1 MLLLNETKMN
11 LEDIA
16 KKAGVSRSTVSRV
29 VNGENHVNA
38 KTRHRVLEVI
48 EQEGYTPN
56 PAARMLVT
64 RRSQVIGVMIPSVGG
79 FVFDDSFYFPTLLH
93 GISEV
98 TNPRDYAMLLWMGV
112 EKSDSGRFSRRV
124 LSNRL
129 MDGLIIASPETD
141 SPLIE
146 QMMQSG
152 VTFVVTERSGY
163 REAEINFVTID
174 NVQAGQTAVEHL
186 IGLGR
191 RRIATITGHL
201 NNVDAFDRLQGYRL
215 ALESADLPYDENLIR
230 NGRFLLEGGYEAMM
244 SLLDCQPD
252 AVFIQTDQMAL
263 GALQALRQ
271 AGIRIPEDIAIVG
284 FDDLPSA
291 RNSIPMLTTVRQPV
305 QQKGFLAAGL
315 LIDLIEAR
323 VSTPQHIMLP
333 TELVIRETCGGI
345 LEKKGG

>member
-29 VNGENHVNA
+29 INGENHVNA

-93 GISEV
+93 GVSEV

-124 LSNRL
+124 LNNRL

-141 SPLIE
+141 SPLLE
-146 QMMQSG
+146 QMLQSG
-152 VTFVVTERSGY
+152 VTFVVTERTGY
-163 REAEINFVTID
+163 REDEISYVTID
-174 NVQAGQTAVEHL
+174 NIQAAKTAVDHL

-201 NNVDAFDRLQGYRL
+201 NNVDSLDRLAGYRL
-215 ALESADLPYDENLIR
+215 ALEGAGLPYDENFIR
-230 NGRFLLEGGYEAMM
+230 NGRFVLDGGYQAMM
-244 SLLDCQPD
+244 SLLECQPD
-252 AVFIQTDQMAL
+252 AVFIHTDQMAM
-263 GALQALRQ
+263 GALQALRH
-271 AGIRIPEDIAIVG
+271 AGVRIPDDLALVG
-284 FDDLPSA
+284 FDDLPSS

-315 LIDLIEAR
+315 LIDLIEEK
-323 VSTPQHIMLP
+323 VSSPQQIVLP
-333 TELVIRETCGGI
+333 TELVIRETCGGYV
-345 LEKKGG
+345 KKEGG

>member
-1 MLLLNETKMN
+1 MLLFTETKMN

-29 VNGENHVNA
+29 INGENHVNA

-79 FVFDDSFYFPTLLH
+79 FVFDDSFYFPTLLR
-93 GISEV
+93 GVSEV
-98 TNPRDYAMLLWMGV
+98 TNARDYAMLLWMGV

-124 LSNRL
+124 LKNRL

-146 QMMQSG
+146 QMLQSG
-152 VTFVVTERSGY
+152 ATFVVTERSGY
-163 REAEINFVTID
+163 RDDAISYVTVD
-174 NVQAGQTAVEHL
+174 NVDAARVAVEHL

-201 NNVDAFDRLQGYRL
+201 NNVDAVDRLEGYRQ
-215 ALESADLPYDENLIR
+215 ALEGAGLPYDETLVR
-230 NGRFLLEGGYEAMM
+230 NGRFLMDGGYEVMM
-244 SLLDCQPD
+244 SLLECKPD
-252 AVFIQTDQMAL
+252 AVFIQTDQMAM
-263 GALQALRQ
+263 GVMQALRH
-271 AGIRIPEDIAIVG
+271 AGVSVPDDIALVG

-291 RNSIPMLTTVRQPV
+291 RNTHPLLTTVRQPV
-305 QQKGFLAAGL
+305 QQKGVLAAGL
-315 LIDLIEAR
+315 LIDLIEEK
-323 VSTPQHIMLP
+323 VSAPQHIILP
-333 TELVIRETCGGI
+333 TELVIRETCGGYI
-345 LEKKGG
+345 MKEGG

>member
-29 VNGENHVNA
+29 INGENHVNA

-48 EQEGYTPN
+48 EQEGYSPN

-93 GISEV
+93 GVSEV

-124 LSNRL
+124 LNNRL

-141 SPLIE
+141 SPLLE
-146 QMMQSG
+146 QMLQSG
-152 VTFVVTERSGY
+152 VTFVVTERTAY
-163 REAEINFVTID
+163 REDEISYVTID
-174 NVQAGQTAVEHL
+174 NVQAAKTAVDHL

-191 RRIATITGHL
+191 RRIACITGHL
-201 NNVDAFDRLQGYRL
+201 NNVDSMDRLAGYRL
-215 ALESADLPYDENLIR
+215 ALEGAGLPYDENLIR
-230 NGRFLLEGGYEAMM
+230 NGRFILEGGYEAMM
-244 SLLDCQPD
+244 SLLDCKPD
-252 AVFIQTDQMAL
+252 AVFIHTDQMAM
-263 GALQALRQ
+263 GSIQALRH
-271 AGIRIPEDIAIVG
+271 AGVRIPDDIALVG

-291 RNSIPMLTTVRQPV
+291 RNSIPLLTTVRQPV

-315 LIDLIEAR
+315 LIDLIEEK
-323 VSTPQHIMLP
+323 VSAPQHLMLP
-333 TELVIRETCGGI
+333 TELVIRETCGGY
-345 LEKKGG
+345 LEKEGG